1 MKIWGIRGGMI
12 GDSIMALP
20 ILNFLELKFPKSYKY
35 WVLNKRFSQSAQF
48 YLNHPLIDN
57 IRITEKNEQL
67 GESDKELIKYC
78 DIVFNI
84 QPNHPE
90 LDDSWYHNFN
100 CCEETFRMAGLN
112 LDLYKS
118 LSPKEQKPKLY
129 QWFDVENK
137 KDTIG
142 IWPFAAYGKNC
153 GRNPSFDWWNEVIKE
168 LKKDYKIIHF
178 GHFSEPK
185 FDNEDINLT
194 NLSLFD
200 QVKISIGCKLN
211 INTDSG
217 SGWLIG
223 AYGVPQISLLSMAGL
238 PYKTKNIYCL
248 APENYNNNS
257 INLFSDTSCDD
268 ISKEDIISS
277 IRKLT

>member
-1 MKIWGIRGGMI
+1 MKIWGVRGGMI
-12 GDSIMALP
+12 GDSVMALP
-20 ILNFLELKFPKSYKY
+20 ILEALENLFPNSYKY
-35 WVLNKRFSQSAQF
+35 WVLHKRFSQAGQF
-48 YLNHPLIDN
+48 YFNHPLIDK
-57 IRITEKNEQL
+57 IHITEHHEDIGPKDIEI
-67 GESDKELIKYC
+67 IKSC
-78 DIVFNI
+78 DLRLNI
-84 QPNHPE
+84 KPNHPE
-90 LDDSWYHNFN
+90 PDDSWYHHFN
-100 CCEETFRMAGLN
+100 CCEETFRMSGLN
-112 LDLYKS
+112 FEFYKK
-118 LSPKEQKPKLY
+118 LALEKKKPRLY

-153 GRNPSFDWWNEVIKE
+153 GRNPSFEWWNEVVKE

-185 FDNEDINLT
+185 LNNEDINLT

-200 QVKISIGCKLN
+200 QIKIAIGCKLN

-238 PYKTKNIYCL
+238 PYATRNIYCL

-257 INLFSDTSCDD
+257 INLFGNHNCDS
-268 ISKEDIISS
+268 ITKEEIIDS
-277 IRKLT
+277 IKKLT